1 MYSKC
6 SRTRRFFRIED
17 FLRIEDLFP
26 IEDRV
31 SQGTNLSEG
40 KSQNTC
46 FIDLFALAQMCL
58 GHNEK
63 KVLPLLR
70 TGALATEY
78 IFATCKTVT
87 VTNPSHKG
95 IPPHHFLIY

>member
-26 IEDRV
+26 IEDLV

-46 FIDLFALAQMCL
+46 FIDLFALAQICL

-63 KVLPLLR
+63 KFFLCYVLERLLR
-70 TGALATEY
+70 NISLLLA
-78 IFATCKTVT
+78 KR
-87 VTNPSHKG
+87 
-95 IPPHHFLIY
+95 